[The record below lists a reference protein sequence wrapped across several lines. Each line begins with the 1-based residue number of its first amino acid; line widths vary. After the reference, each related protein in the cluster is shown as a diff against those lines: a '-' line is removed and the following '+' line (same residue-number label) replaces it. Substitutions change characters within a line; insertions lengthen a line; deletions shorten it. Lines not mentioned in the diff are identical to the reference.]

1 MARFASSH
9 ITDPLLTPHP
19 YGTVLCSYLWS
30 HAWATTARSRPYFSP
45 CGRSTADNLF
55 KPVDGLR
62 FGSPGGILIRT
73 GHTARAGASRRNHSN
88 QHRQRRYFHVS
99 WRDLTYPPPSRC
111 RNAACRFG
119 NLNDH
124 CGRRS
129 GCARPPWPILYRAG
143 SLASG
148 LPPELKRELRQ
159 KLVDA
164 IVASVVKSPIV
175 FVIVDTIVASVKNV

>member
-1 MARFASSH
+1 MCNVRVVN
-9 ITDPLLTPHP
+9 
-19 YGTVLCSYLWS
+19 G
-30 HAWATTARSRPYFSP
+30 
-45 CGRSTADNLF
+45 
-55 KPVDGLR
+55 R

-175 FVIVDTIVASVKNV
+175 FVIVDTIVASVVKSPIVSVIVDTIVASVKKSDPALWSAVVSR